1 VASFVRAAVIGVGLI
16 GGSLGMAMR
25 WRRIAR
31 EVVGVAR
38 VPETIGVAR
47 ARGAIDRGT
56 TDPVEGV
63 AGADLVVL
71 ATPPELVVSMARQVL
86 PYLGAGA
93 IVTDVAS
100 VKREI
105 VRDIEP
111 AIDPDKGVAFVGG
124 HPMAGNEGRGV
135 AAASAELFEG
145 SVYLITRTPRTDGAA
160 TERIATLARALGARP
175 MVMDPEAHDRAVAR
189 VSHLPYLLAAALMG
203 AAESE
208 TAAAGPSFLGATRV
222 AGSPVSLWAQICRL
236 NRSEIVEAL
245 RAFRDELDR
254 LEGGLTDGADID
266 ELLERARRARLK
278 LSPRTEPETPAPRE
292 SGSRNDSHLPAPRQS
307 GSRGER
313 P

>member
-1 VASFVRAAVIGVGLI
+1 MASFVRAAVIGVGLI

-25 WRRIAR
+25 RRRIAR
-31 EVVGVAR
+31 EVIGVAR
-38 VPETIGVAR
+38 VPETLGVAR

-56 TDPVEGV
+56 TDPVDGV
-63 AGADLVVL
+63 QGADLVVL
-71 ATPPELVVSMARQVL
+71 ATPPELVVPLARQIL

-100 VKREI
+100 VKGEI
-105 VRDIEP
+105 VRGVESARESGRD
-111 AIDPDKGVAFVGG
+111 VAFVGG

-145 SVYLITRTPRTDGAA
+145 AVYLITRTPSTDGAA
-160 TERIATLARALGARP
+160 VDRIATLARALGARP
-175 MVMDPEAHDRAVAR
+175 LIMDPDAHDRAVAR

-203 AAESE
+203 AAETE

-222 AGSPVSLWAQICRL
+222 AGSPVSMWAQICRL
-236 NRSEIVEAL
+236 NRREIVEAL
-245 RAFRDELDR
+245 RAFRGELDR
-254 LEGGLTDGADID
+254 LEKALADGTDLDA
-266 ELLERARRARLK
+266 LLEAARHSRLN
-278 LSPRTEPETPAPRE
+278 LSPRSEPDLSVPRE
-292 SGSRNDSHLPAPRQS
+292 S

>member
-1 VASFVRAAVIGVGLI
+1 MASFIRAAVIGVGLI
-16 GGSLGMAMR
+16 GGSFGMAMR
-25 WRRIAR
+25 KRRIAR
-31 EVVGVAR
+31 EVIGVAR

-56 TDPVEGV
+56 TDPVDGV

-71 ATPPELVVSMARQVL
+71 ATPPELVVPMARQVL

-100 VKREI
+100 VKGGIVREI
-105 VRDIEP
+105 ESALDP
-111 AIDPDKGVAFVGG
+111 AREVAFVGG

-160 TERIATLARALGARP
+160 VDRIATLARSLGARP
-175 MVMDPEAHDRAVAR
+175 MITDPEAHDRTVAR

-203 AAESE
+203 ATETE

-222 AGSPVSLWAQICRL
+222 AGSPVSMWAQICRL
-236 NRSEIVEAL
+236 NRREIVDAL
-245 RAFRDELDR
+245 RAFRGELDR
-254 LEGGLTDGADID
+254 LEAALADGGDLDV
-266 ELLERARRARLK
+266 LLEGARRARLG
-278 LSPRTEPETPAPRE
+278 LSPRGEL
-292 SGSRNDSHLPAPRQS
+292 GLPAGREAGARS
-307 GSRGER
+307 ER
-313 P
+313 S